1 MQAHAGSVLAAGMA
15 RGGQAVKPLPLF
27 LAATAKARKLWR
39 IAPHGQR
46 QRYRKQYER
55 TVAAQLRTET
65 SNAD

>member
-1 MQAHAGSVLAAGMA
+1 MQ
-15 RGGQAVKPLPLF
+15 GGDMKPLPLF

-55 TVAAQLRTET
+55 TVAAQLKTELI
-65 SNAD
+65 NAD